1 MKAQDKIQELSEVE
15 TDSLPDRV
23 QSTVCKDDQRIFR
36 RKMDAQRE
44 KLDVS
49 NIFFKNKLS
58 LLERRKCHD

>member
-1 MKAQDKIQELSEVE
+1 MFQMKEEDKTPKQELSEVE
-15 TDSLPDRV
+15 MDSLPDRV

-49 NIFFKNKLS
+49 NKKKI
-58 LLERRKCHD
+58 